1 MTFREIEITPS
12 MASQWLE
19 SNTHNR
25 PLRQSVIV
33 KYARDMSSGR
43 WLRTHEAIALAKD
56 GTIVD
61 GQHRLCAI
69 VLAEVPVMMMVAFDA
84 EMDSQLVIDCGSM
97 RSPFDVIRLTRGHS
111 KVSRA
116 GLSIAR
122 QFCATRRI
130 AHGPTRQEII
140 QAYDEHRQAIEFV
153 TAAFSAHIRGVSTT
167 PVMTVVA
174 RAWYTHNR
182 ERLLRFCQLLES
194 GKGFAPGDEAALV
207 LRNWLIMGKVAH
219 NHKMTRESMIYGK
232 TARALASFLIHEPV
246 DKLYIPNVE
255 LFPLPTE
262 KTKEAGTT
270 IARLKAR
277 LGASVTAQVN

>member
-1 MTFREIEITPS
+1 MTFQEILITPA
-12 MASQWLE
+12 MATAWLE
-19 SNTHNR
+19 KNTHNR

-33 KYARDMSSGR
+33 KYARDMKSGR
-43 WLRTHEAIALAKD
+43 WLRTHEAVAID
-56 GTIVD
+56 REGRIVD

-69 VLAEVPVMMMVAFDA
+69 VLADVPVTMMVAFDA
-84 EMDSQLVIDCGSM
+84 EMDSQLVIDCGAM

-111 KVSRA
+111 EVSRA

-122 QFCATRRI
+122 QLCATKRI

-140 QAYDEHRQAIEFV
+140 QAYDEHRRAIEFV

-167 PVMTVVA
+167 PVMVVVA
-174 RAWYTHNR
+174 RAWYSHDR
-182 ERLLRFCQLLES
+182 ERLARFCQLLES

-219 NHKMTRESMIYGK
+219 SHKMTRESMIYGK

-255 LFPLPTE
+255 LFPLPSE

-277 LGASVTAQVN
+277 LGASIAVQVS